1 MEEENKKE
9 KEGTSFSMQVKGELS
24 GVMGSAR
31 HCQLAELSALILCCG
46 KLIDSDAL
54 SGLTE
59 KLDENANVNLSKS
72 DKSCNNKTLLFE
84 SENESVLRK
93 YFTFVQKTFNIKLM
107 RVHKGNGYA
116 LGLNAQDTKN
126 ILQAVKLSE
135 GESLEKS
142 IADNRLLLRNCCRRA
157 FIRGCFLAS
166 GSISAPQKGY
176 HFEIVTISEA
186 RAQQLQLL
194 IHSCGIEA
202 KTVVRKKYH
211 VVYAK
216 EGEQIADLLSLMEAP
231 KARMEFENI
240 RILKDVRN
248 SVNRKVN
255 CEAANLNKTAN
266 ASLEQV
272 RDIEYISEYY
282 GLESL
287 PENLKQ
293 AARLRLEKPDAS
305 LTELGKLMEPPVS
318 KSGVNHRFKKLKA
331 LADQMREK
339 GGRL

>member
-9 KEGTSFSMQVKGELS
+9 REGTSFSMQVKEELS
-24 GVMGSAR
+24 SVFGSAR
-31 HCQLAELSALILCCG
+31 HCQLAELLALILCCG
-46 KLIDSDAL
+46 RLTDAPNV
-54 SGLTE
+54 
-59 KLDENANVNLSKS
+59 DENAESF
-72 DKSCNNKTLLFE
+72 NNKTLLFE

-93 YFTFVQKTFNIKLM
+93 YFTFVQKTFNIELM
-107 RVHKGNGYA
+107 RVHKGSGYA
-116 LGLNAQDTKN
+116 WEMNAAHTKEV
-126 ILQAVKLSE
+126 LQAVKIGE
-135 GESLEKS
+135 EESLEES
-142 IADNRLLLRNCCRRA
+142 IADNRLILRNCCRRA
-157 FIRGCFLAS
+157 FIRGYFLAS

-186 RAQQLQLL
+186 RALQLQQ
-194 IHSCGIEA
+194 IIRSCGIDA

-231 KARMEFENI
+231 RARMDFENI

-305 LTELGKLMEPPVS
+305 LTELGKLMDPPVS

-331 LADQMREK
+331 LADQMREQ

>member
-9 KEGTSFSMQVKGELS
+9 KEGTSFSVQVKEELS
-24 GVMGSAR
+24 SVFGSAR

-46 KLIDSDAL
+46 RLIEPHN
-54 SGLTE
+54 T
-59 KLDENANVNLSKS
+59 DENTESFNS
-72 DKSCNNKTLLFE
+72 KTLLFE

-93 YFTFVQKTFNIKLM
+93 YFTFVQKTFNIELM

-116 LGLNAQDTKN
+116 WEMNAKDTKEV
-126 ILQAVKLSE
+126 LQAVKLGE
-135 GESLEKS
+135 ESLEES

-157 FIRGCFLAS
+157 FIRGYFLAS

-186 RAQQLQLL
+186 RAVQLQQ
-194 IHSCGIEA
+194 IIRSCGIDA

-231 KARMEFENI
+231 RARMDFENI

-305 LTELGKLMEPPVS
+305 LTELGKLMDPPVS

-331 LADQMREK
+331 LADQMREQ

>member
-1 MEEENKKE
+1 M
-9 KEGTSFSMQVKGELS
+9 
-24 GVMGSAR
+24 
-31 HCQLAELSALILCCG
+31 
-46 KLIDSDAL
+46 
-54 SGLTE
+54 
-59 KLDENANVNLSKS
+59 
-72 DKSCNNKTLLFE
+72 
-84 SENESVLRK
+84 
-93 YFTFVQKTFNIKLM
+93 
-107 RVHKGNGYA
+107 
-116 LGLNAQDTKN
+116 
-126 ILQAVKLSE
+126 
-135 GESLEKS
+135 
-142 IADNRLLLRNCCRRA
+142 
-157 FIRGCFLAS
+157 
-166 GSISAPQKGY
+166 
-176 HFEIVTISEA
+176 
-186 RAQQLQLL
+186 
-194 IHSCGIEA
+194 
-202 KTVVRKKYH
+202 
-211 VVYAK
+211 VYAK

-231 KARMEFENI
+231 KARMNFENI

-287 PENLKQ
+287 PENLRQ

-305 LTELGKLMEPPVS
+305 LTELGKMMDPPVS

>member
-1 MEEENKKE
+1 MEKENKTESLATASIEKARDKSKE
-9 KEGTSFSMQVKGELS
+9 NASFSMQVKEELAEVF
-24 GVMGSAR
+24 GQTR
-31 HCQLAELSALILCCG
+31 HCWLAELSGLILNCA
-46 KLIDSDAL
+46 KMIDSDNGKML
-54 SGLTE
+54 
-59 KLDENANVNLSKS
+59 V
-72 DKSCNNKTLLFE
+72 FE
-84 SENESVLRK
+84 SENETVLRK
-93 YFTFVQKTFNIKLM
+93 CFTFVQKTFNIEMM
-107 RVHKGNGYA
+107 RVHKGSGYA
-116 LGLNAQDTKN
+116 LELNASDTEKV
-126 ILQAVKLSE
+126 LQTVMISK
-135 GESLEKS
+135 ESLKDAV
-142 IADNRLLLRNCCRRA
+142 ADERLVVRNCCRRA

-176 HFEIVTISEA
+176 HFEMVTTSQE
-186 RAQQLQLL
+186 RALQLQQL
-194 IHSCGIEA
+194 IRFCGIDV

-231 KARMEFENI
+231 RARLDFENI

-287 PENLKQ
+287 PENLRQ

-331 LADQMREK
+331 IADQMREK

>member
-1 MEEENKKE
+1 M
-9 KEGTSFSMQVKGELS
+9 
-24 GVMGSAR
+24 
-31 HCQLAELSALILCCG
+31 ILCCAR
-46 KLIDSDAL
+46 LTDS
-54 SGLTE
+54 
-59 KLDENANVNLSKS
+59 NS
-72 DKSCNNKTLLFE
+72 DKMLSFE
-84 SENESVLRK
+84 AENETVLRK
-93 YFTFVQKTFNIKLM
+93 CFTFVQKTFNIELM

-116 LGLNAQDTKN
+116 LELNAQDTKTV
-126 ILQAVKLSE
+126 LQAVKLSE
-135 GESLEKS
+135 ENSLEES
-142 IADNRLLLRNCCRRA
+142 IADSRILLRNCCRRA

-176 HFEIVTISEA
+176 HFEIVTVSEA
-186 RAQQLQLL
+186 RALQLQH
-194 IHSCGIEA
+194 IIRACGIDA
-202 KTVVRKKYH
+202 KIVLRKKYH

-231 KARMEFENI
+231 KARMDFENI

-305 LTELGKLMEPPVS
+305 LTELGKLMDPPVS